1 MSVARH
7 RAATRPVWSRFSARP
22 CWLRTHVDDIVHL
35 AYTQLKTLLASR
47 ASDKEPP
54 GYWLVAWGL
63 PAAAFSHQDASA
75 LCLMRATARPG
86 EPVETDRA

>member
-1 MSVARH
+1 MTQPQH
-7 RAATRPVWSRFSARP
+7 RSQTADRGRFVDPEDLICPGCGEQVRP
-22 CWLRTHVDDIVHL
+22 
-35 AYTQLKTLLASR
+35 
-47 ASDKEPP
+47 EPP

-75 LCLMRATARPG
+75 LCLTRATARPG